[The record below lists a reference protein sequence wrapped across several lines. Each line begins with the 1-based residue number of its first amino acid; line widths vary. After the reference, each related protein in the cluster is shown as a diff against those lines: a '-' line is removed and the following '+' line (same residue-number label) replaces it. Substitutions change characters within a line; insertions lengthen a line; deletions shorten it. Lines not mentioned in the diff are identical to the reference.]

1 MDGKAIHRCL
11 HVLDLEKSIAFYEK
25 ALGMT
30 EIRRMGPEDGSWTN
44 AFMGNATSGFQLEL
58 TWNRGR
64 TEPYDNG
71 GRDSHLAF
79 TVDDYEAARALHEE
93 MGCICHVNE
102 AMGLYFIEDP
112 DGCWLE
118 ILPNKAEFAPQGGV
132 DVLDAMAR
140 RRSLRRYSGE
150 PIPQALLD
158 RILEAGLRSA
168 SGRSRRP
175 WELIVVHDRAMLDDL
190 AECRE
195 QGAAMLAGAD
205 AAIVVVADPTLA
217 DTWVEDCSIV
227 MANMQLEAAASGVG
241 SCWIQ
246 GRLRQAAD
254 GRSTHEFVANLLK
267 VPAPTSWR
275 PSSLSACPKPKPR
288 GAPSMK
294 RCWGRCTKSASNHQ
308 GRLCSVTAGRPRRF
322 PSLWRL

>member
-1 MDGKAIHRCL
+1 MNAKAIHRCL

-44 AFMGNATSGFQLEL
+44 VFMGNDASGFQLEL

-79 TVDDYEAARALHEE
+79 TVDDYAAARALHEE

-118 ILPNKAEFAPQGGV
+118 ILPNKAEFAPQSGV

-140 RRSLRRYSGE
+140 RRSVRRYSGE
-150 PIPQALLD
+150 SVPQALLD

-175 WELIVVHDRAMLDDL
+175 WELIVVRDRAMLDDL

-195 QGAAMLAGAD
+195 QGTGMLTGAD

-267 VPAPTSWR
+267 VPAPYQLEAIL
-275 PSSLSACPKPKPR
+275 SLGMPEAE
-288 GAPSMK
+288 A
-294 RCWGRCTKSASNHQ
+294 
-308 GRLCSVTAGRPRRF
+308 PRRPF
-322 PSLWRL
+322 DEALLEKVHKETF

>member
-1 MDGKAIHRCL
+1 MKAKMIHRCI
-11 HVLDLEKSIAFYEK
+11 HVLDLDASLAFYER
-25 ALGMT
+25 ALGLT
-30 EIRRMGPEDGSWTN
+30 VQRRMGPEDGSWEN
-44 AFMGNATSGFQLEL
+44 VFVGNGETDFQVEL

-267 VPAPTSWR
+267 VPAPYQLEAIL
-275 PSSLSACPKPKPR
+275 SLGMPEAE
-288 GAPSMK
+288 A
-294 RCWGRCTKSASNHQ
+294 
-308 GRLCSVTAGRPRRF
+308 PRRPF
-322 PSLWRL
+322 DEALLGKVHEERF

>member
-158 RILEAGLRSA
+158 RI
-168 SGRSRRP
+168 
-175 WELIVVHDRAMLDDL
+175 DRKSTRLNSSHGI
-190 AECRE
+190 
-195 QGAAMLAGAD
+195 GARM
-205 AAIVVVADPTLA
+205 
-217 DTWVEDCSIV
+217 
-227 MANMQLEAAASGVG
+227 
-241 SCWIQ
+241 
-246 GRLRQAAD
+246 
-254 GRSTHEFVANLLK
+254 
-267 VPAPTSWR
+267 
-275 PSSLSACPKPKPR
+275 PSSA
-288 GAPSMK
+288 
-294 RCWGRCTKSASNHQ
+294 
-308 GRLCSVTAGRPRRF
+308 
-322 PSLWRL
+322 

>member
-1 MDGKAIHRCL
+1 
-11 HVLDLEKSIAFYEK
+11 
-25 ALGMT
+25 
-30 EIRRMGPEDGSWTN
+30 MGSD
-44 AFMGNATSGFQLEL
+44 ASGFQLEL

-102 AMGLYFIEDP
+102 AMGLYFIEGP

-267 VPAPTSWR
+267 VPAPYQLEAIL
-275 PSSLSACPKPKPR
+275 SLGMPEAE
-288 GAPSMK
+288 A
-294 RCWGRCTKSASNHQ
+294 
-308 GRLCSVTAGRPRRF
+308 PRRPF
-322 PSLWRL
+322 DEALLGKVHEERF

>member
-44 AFMGNATSGFQLEL
+44 VFMGNATSGFQLEL

-175 WELIVVHDRAMLDDL
+175 WELIVVHDRAMLDHL

-267 VPAPTSWR
+267 VPAPYQLEAIL
-275 PSSLSACPKPKPR
+275 SLGMPEAE
-288 GAPSMK
+288 A
-294 RCWGRCTKSASNHQ
+294 
-308 GRLCSVTAGRPRRF
+308 PRRPF
-322 PSLWRL
+322 DEALLEKVHKETF

>member
-44 AFMGNATSGFQLEL
+44 VFMGNATSGFQLEL

-118 ILPNKAEFAPQGGV
+118 ILPNKAEFAPQSGV

-140 RRSLRRYSGE
+140 RRSVRRYSGE
-150 PIPQALLD
+150 SVPQALLD

-175 WELIVVHDRAMLDDL
+175 WELIVVRDRAMLDDL

-195 QGAAMLAGAD
+195 QGTGMLTGAD

-217 DTWVEDCSIV
+217 DTGVEDCSIV
-227 MANMQLEAAASGVG
+227 MANLQREAAATGVG
-241 SCWIQ
+241 SCWIL
-246 GRLRQAAD
+246 GRLRPAAD
-254 GRSTHEFVANLLK
+254 GRSAHEFVANLLK
-267 VPAPTSWR
+267 VPAPYQLEAIL
-275 PSSLSACPKPKPR
+275 SLGMPEAE
-288 GAPSMK
+288 A
-294 RCWGRCTKSASNHQ
+294 
-308 GRLCSVTAGRPRRF
+308 PRRPF
-322 PSLWRL
+322 DEALLEKVHKETF

>member
-1 MDGKAIHRCL
+1 M
-11 HVLDLEKSIAFYEK
+11 
-25 ALGMT
+25 
-30 EIRRMGPEDGSWTN
+30 
-44 AFMGNATSGFQLEL
+44 EL

-118 ILPNKAEFAPQGGV
+118 ILPNKAEFAPQAGV

-150 PIPQALLD
+150 PMPQALLD

-175 WELIVVHDRAMLDDL
+175 WELIVVRDRAMLDEL

-195 QGAAMLAGAD
+195 QGAGMLTGAD

-267 VPAPTSWR
+267 VPAPYQLEAIL
-275 PSSLSACPKPKPR
+275 SLGMP
-288 GAPSMK
+288 GAE
-294 RCWGRCTKSASNHQ
+294 A
-308 GRLCSVTAGRPRRF
+308 PRRPF
-322 PSLWRL
+322 DEALLGKVHWETF

>member
-1 MDGKAIHRCL
+1 M
-11 HVLDLEKSIAFYEK
+11 
-25 ALGMT
+25 
-30 EIRRMGPEDGSWTN
+30 
-44 AFMGNATSGFQLEL
+44 
-58 TWNRGR
+58 
-64 TEPYDNG
+64 
-71 GRDSHLAF
+71 
-79 TVDDYEAARALHEE
+79 
-93 MGCICHVNE
+93 
-102 AMGLYFIEDP
+102 
-112 DGCWLE
+112 
-118 ILPNKAEFAPQGGV
+118 

-150 PIPQALLD
+150 SVPQALLD

-175 WELIVVHDRAMLDDL
+175 WELIVVRDRAMLDDL

-195 QGAAMLAGAD
+195 QGTGMLTGAD

-217 DTWVEDCSIV
+217 DAWVEDCSIV

-267 VPAPTSWR
+267 VPAPYQLEAIL
-275 PSSLSACPKPKPR
+275 SLGMPEAE
-288 GAPSMK
+288 A
-294 RCWGRCTKSASNHQ
+294 
-308 GRLCSVTAGRPRRF
+308 PRRPF
-322 PSLWRL
+322 DEALLGKVHEERF

>member
-44 AFMGNATSGFQLEL
+44 VFMGNATSGFQLEL

-118 ILPNKAEFAPQGGV
+118 ILPNKAEFAPQAGV

-150 PIPQALLD
+150 PVPQALLD

-175 WELIVVHDRAMLDDL
+175 WELIVVRDRAMLDEL

-195 QGAAMLAGAD
+195 QGAGMLTGAD

-267 VPAPTSWR
+267 VPAPYQLEAIL
-275 PSSLSACPKPKPR
+275 SLGMP
-288 GAPSMK
+288 GAE
-294 RCWGRCTKSASNHQ
+294 A
-308 GRLCSVTAGRPRRF
+308 PRRPF
-322 PSLWRL
+322 DEALLGKVHWETF

>member
-1 MDGKAIHRCL
+1 M
-11 HVLDLEKSIAFYEK
+11 E
-25 ALGMT
+25 
-30 EIRRMGPEDGSWTN
+30 GSD
-44 AFMGNATSGFQLEL
+44 ASGLVEL

-118 ILPNKAEFAPQGGV
+118 ILPNKAEFAPQAGV

-150 PIPQALLD
+150 PVPQALLD

-175 WELIVVHDRAMLDDL
+175 WELIVVRDRAMLDEL

-195 QGAAMLAGAD
+195 QGAGMLTGAD

-267 VPAPTSWR
+267 VPAPYQLEAIL
-275 PSSLSACPKPKPR
+275 SLGMPGAKPR
-288 GAPSMK
+288 AAPSTK
-294 RCWGRCTKSASNHQ
+294 RCWGRCI
-308 GRLCSVTAGRPRRF
+308 GRRSQDPKPHAEAEVSHSFEGL
-322 PSLWRL
+322 RLHGK

>member
-1 MDGKAIHRCL
+1 MNGKAIHRCL

-25 ALGMT
+25 ALGMSV
-30 EIRRMGPEDGSWTN
+30 IRRIGPEDGSWTN
-44 AFMGNATSGFQLEL
+44 VFMGDSASGFQLEL

-79 TVDDYEAARALHEE
+79 TVDDYEAARAVHEE

-118 ILPNKAEFAPQGGV
+118 ILPNKAEFAPQSGV

-140 RRSLRRYSGE
+140 RRSLRRYVGE

-175 WELIVVHDRAMLDDL
+175 WELIVIRDRAMLDTL

-195 QGAAMLAGAD
+195 QGASMLTGAD
-205 AAIVVVADPTLA
+205 AAIVVVADPTQS
-217 DTWVEDCSIV
+217 DTWIEDCSIV
-227 MANMQLEAAASGVG
+227 MANMHLEAAASGVG

-246 GRLRQAAD
+246 GRMRVAAD
-254 GRSTHEFVANLLK
+254 GRSTHEFVANLLGF
-267 VPAPTSWR
+267 PAPYQLEAIL
-275 PSSLSACPKPKPR
+275 SLGMPESPAKPR
-288 GAPSMK
+288 PFDEALRAK
-294 RCWGRCTKSASNHQ
+294 VHKE
-308 GRLCSVTAGRPRRF
+308 RF
-322 PSLWRL
+322 

>member
-44 AFMGNATSGFQLEL
+44 VFMGNATSGFQLEL

-79 TVDDYEAARALHEE
+79 TVDDYEAARTLHEE

-118 ILPNKAEFAPQGGV
+118 ILPNKAEFAPQAGV

-150 PIPQALLD
+150 PVPQALLD
-158 RILEAGLRSA
+158 RILEAALRSA

-175 WELIVVHDRAMLDDL
+175 WELIVVRDRAMLDDL

-195 QGAAMLAGAD
+195 QGAGMLTGAD

-267 VPAPTSWR
+267 VPAP
-275 PSSLSACPKPKPR
+275 
-288 GAPSMK
+288 
-294 RCWGRCTKSASNHQ
+294 
-308 GRLCSVTAGRPRRF
+308 
-322 PSLWRL
+322 

>member
-44 AFMGNATSGFQLEL
+44 VFMGSDASGFQLEL
-58 TWNRGR
+58 TWNRG
-64 TEPYDNG
+64 
-71 GRDSHLAF
+71 
-79 TVDDYEAARALHEE
+79 
-93 MGCICHVNE
+93 I
-102 AMGLYFIEDP
+102 YFIEDP

-150 PIPQALLD
+150 PVPQVLLD

-175 WELIVVHDRAMLDDL
+175 WELIVVRDRAMLDDL

-195 QGAAMLAGAD
+195 QGAGMLAGAD

-267 VPAPTSWR
+267 VPAPYQLEAIL
-275 PSSLSACPKPKPR
+275 SLGMP
-288 GAPSMK
+288 GAE
-294 RCWGRCTKSASNHQ
+294 A
-308 GRLCSVTAGRPRRF
+308 PRRPF
-322 PSLWRL
+322 DEALLGKVHKETF

>member
-1 MDGKAIHRCL
+1 
-11 HVLDLEKSIAFYEK
+11 
-25 ALGMT
+25 
-30 EIRRMGPEDGSWTN
+30 MGPEDGSWTN
-44 AFMGNATSGFQLEL
+44 VFMGSDASGFQLEL

-102 AMGLYFIEDP
+102 TMGLYFIEDP

-150 PIPQALLD
+150 PVPQALLD

-175 WELIVVHDRAMLDDL
+175 WELIVVRDRAMLDEL

-267 VPAPTSWR
+267 VPAPYQLEAIL
-275 PSSLSACPKPKPR
+275 SLGMPEAE
-288 GAPSMK
+288 A
-294 RCWGRCTKSASNHQ
+294 
-308 GRLCSVTAGRPRRF
+308 PRRPF
-322 PSLWRL
+322 DEALLGKVHEERF

>member
-44 AFMGNATSGFQLEL
+44 VFMGSDASGFQLEL

-79 TVDDYEAARALHEE
+79 IVDDYEAARALHEE

-118 ILPNKAEFAPQGGV
+118 ILPNKAEFAPQAGV

-150 PIPQALLD
+150 PVPQALLD

-190 AECRE
+190 AA
-195 QGAAMLAGAD
+195 QYPS
-205 AAIVVVADPTLA
+205 V
-217 DTWVEDCSIV
+217 
-227 MANMQLEAAASGVG
+227 QLKSGRGHAHRSRRGHRRGGRPDVRRHLG
-241 SCWIQ
+241 
-246 GRLRQAAD
+246 GRLLHRHGEHAAGGGSL
-254 GRSTHEFVANLLK
+254 GRGQLLDSGTPSPGGRWTLDPR
-267 VPAPTSWR
+267 VRCEPPEGASPLPAGGHP
-275 PSSLSACPKPKPR
+275 LSRHARSRSPA
-288 GAPSMK
+288 APL
-294 RCWGRCTKSASNHQ
+294 R
-308 GRLCSVTAGRPRRF
+308 
-322 PSLWRL
+322 

>member
-44 AFMGNATSGFQLEL
+44 VFMGNATSGFQLEL

-190 AECRE
+190 AKCRE

-267 VPAPTSWR
+267 VPAPYQLEAIL
-275 PSSLSACPKPKPR
+275 SLGMPEAE
-288 GAPSMK
+288 A
-294 RCWGRCTKSASNHQ
+294 
-308 GRLCSVTAGRPRRF
+308 PRRPF
-322 PSLWRL
+322 DEALLEKVHKETF